1 VPECAGAVGDMSGLT
16 FREAMDS
23 LSSSQKSRVGVS
35 LYSRY
40 INRPVGR
47 VLAAAAAST
56 GVSPN
61 GVTAVSALCTAVG
74 LIVLVISPVGWVT
87 GLFVAVLLVL
97 GFALDSADGQV
108 ARLTGRGSLAGE
120 WLDHVVDSGKMVAVH
135 AAVLVAAARQGLL
148 TGPWL
153 LIPLAYMLVA
163 VVLFSG
169 MTIFELLRR
178 TRPHPAGPPRSPSAI
193 RAVGLLPADYGILA
207 LAFLL
212 WGASQ
217 IFFVVYAALG
227 ALTALITVALLL
239 KWFRVLKST
248 S

>member
-1 VPECAGAVGDMSGLT
+1 
-16 FREAMDS
+16 
-23 LSSSQKSRVGVS
+23 
-35 LYSRY
+35 
-40 INRPVGR
+40 
-47 VLAAAAAST
+47 
-56 GVSPN
+56 
-61 GVTAVSALCTAVG
+61 VTAVSALCTVAG
-74 LIVLVISPVGWVT
+74 LIVLVLSPAGWFT
-87 GLFVAVLLVL
+87 GLAVAVLLVL

-135 AAVLVAAARQGLL
+135 AAVLVAAATQGLL
-148 TGPWL
+148 TGLWL

-178 TRPHPAGPPRSPSAI
+178 TRPHPAEPPRSPSAI

-217 IFFVVYAALG
+217 IFFIVYAALG
-227 ALTALITVALLL
+227 GLTALITVALLL
-239 KWFRVLKST
+239 KWFSVLKRS
-248 S
+248 

>member
-1 VPECAGAVGDMSGLT
+1 MSGLT
-16 FREAMDS
+16 FREAMGS
-23 LSSSQKSRVGVS
+23 LSSSQKSRSGVS

-47 VLAAAAAST
+47 VFAAAAASA

-61 GVTAVSALCTAVG
+61 GVTAISALCTAAG
-74 LIVLVISPVGWVT
+74 LIVLVISPAGWAT
-87 GLFVAVLLVL
+87 GLAVAILLML

-120 WLDHVVDSGKMVAVH
+120 WLDHVVDAGKMVAVH
-135 AAVLVAAARQGLL
+135 AAVLVAAATQELL
-148 TGPWL
+148 TGAWL

-178 TRPHPAGPPRSPSAI
+178 TRPHHADPPRSPSTI
-193 RAVGLLPADYGILA
+193 RAIGLLPADFGVLA

-217 IFFVVYAALG
+217 VFFVVYTALG
-227 ALTALITVALLL
+227 GLTALITIALLV
-239 KWFRVLKST
+239 KWFRALKRS

>member
-1 VPECAGAVGDMSGLT
+1 MSGLT
-16 FREAMDS
+16 FREAMIS
-23 LSSSQKSRVGVS
+23 LSSSQKSRAGVS

-40 INRPVGR
+40 INRPAGR
-47 VLAAAAAST
+47 VLAAAAAAA

-61 GVTAVSALCTAVG
+61 GVTAISALCTALG
-74 LIVLVISPVGWVT
+74 LVVLVLSPVGWAT
-87 GLFVAVLLVL
+87 GLAVAILLVL

-120 WLDHVVDSGKMVAVH
+120 WLDHVVDAGKMVAVH
-135 AAVLVAAARQGLL
+135 AAVLVAAATQGLL
-148 TGPWL
+148 AGAWL
-153 LIPLAYMLVA
+153 LLPLAYMLVA

-178 TRPHPAGPPRSPSAI
+178 TRPHPADPPRSPSTI

-227 ALTALITVALLL
+227 GLTAIITVALLL
-239 KWFRVLKST
+239 KWFRVLNRT

>member
-1 VPECAGAVGDMSGLT
+1 MSGLT

-87 GLFVAVLLVL
+87 GLVVAFLLVL

-135 AAVLVAAARQGLL
+135 AAVLVAAATQELL
-148 TGPWL
+148 TGPLL

-193 RAVGLLPADYGILA
+193 RAVGLLPADYGVLA

>member
-1 VPECAGAVGDMSGLT
+1 MSGLT
-16 FREAMDS
+16 FREAMVS
-23 LSSSQKSRVGVS
+23 LSSSQKSRAGVS

-40 INRPVGR
+40 INRPAGR
-47 VLAAAAAST
+47 VLAAAAASA

-61 GVTAVSALCTAVG
+61 GVTAISALCTALG
-74 LIVLVISPVGWVT
+74 LVVLVLSPVGWAI
-87 GLFVAVLLVL
+87 GLAVAILLVL

-120 WLDHVVDSGKMVAVH
+120 WLDHVVDAGKMVAVH
-135 AAVLVAAARQGLL
+135 AAVLIAAATQGLL
-148 TGPWL
+148 AGAWL
-153 LIPLAYMLVA
+153 LLPLAYMLVA

-178 TRPHPAGPPRSPSAI
+178 TRPHPADPPRSPSTI
-193 RAVGLLPADYGILA
+193 RAVGLLPADYGVLA

-227 ALTALITVALLL
+227 GLTAIITVALLL
-239 KWFRVLKST
+239 KWFRVLNRT

>member
-1 VPECAGAVGDMSGLT
+1 MSGLT
-16 FREAMDS
+16 FREALGS
-23 LSSSQKSRVGVS
+23 LSNSQKSRAGVS

-47 VLAAAAAST
+47 VFAAAAASA

-61 GVTAVSALCTAVG
+61 GVTAISALCTVLG
-74 LIVLVISPVGWVT
+74 LIALMIWPAGWAS
-87 GLFVAVLLVL
+87 GVAVAILLVL

-135 AAVLVAAARQGLL
+135 ASVLVAAATQGLL
-148 TGPWL
+148 AGAWL
-153 LIPLAYMLVA
+153 LLPLAYMLVA

-178 TRPHPAGPPRSPSAI
+178 TRPVPPDPPRPPSAI

-207 LAFLL
+207 LAFLV
-212 WGASQ
+212 WGSSQ

-227 ALTALITVALLL
+227 TMTALITVALLL
-239 KWFRVLKST
+239 KWFRVLKHS
-248 S
+248 

>member
-1 VPECAGAVGDMSGLT
+1 MG
-16 FREAMDS
+16 S
-23 LSSSQKSRVGVS
+23 LSSSQKSRAGVS

-47 VLAAAAAST
+47 VFAAAAAST
-56 GVSPN
+56 GVTPN
-61 GVTAVSALCTAVG
+61 GVTAISALCSALG
-74 LIVLVISPVGWVT
+74 MIVLMIRPAGWVT
-87 GLFVAVLLVL
+87 GLAVAILLVL

-135 AAVLVAAARQGLL
+135 ASVLVAAATQGLL
-148 TGPWL
+148 TGAWL
-153 LIPLAYMLVA
+153 LLPLGYMLVA

-178 TRPHPAGPPRSPSAI
+178 TRAHASDPPRPPSTI
-193 RAVGLLPADYGILA
+193 RAVGLLPADYGVLA

-227 ALTALITVALLL
+227 AMTALITVALLA
-239 KWFRVLKST
+239 KWFRLLKRT
-248 S
+248 N

>member
-1 VPECAGAVGDMSGLT
+1 MSGLT
-16 FREAMDS
+16 FREALGS
-23 LSSSQKSRVGVS
+23 LSSSQKTRAGVS

-47 VLAAAAAST
+47 VFAAAAASA

-61 GVTAVSALCTAVG
+61 GVTAVSALCTALG
-74 LIVLVISPVGWVT
+74 LIVLVLSPAGWVT
-87 GLFVAVLLVL
+87 GLAVAILLAL

-120 WLDHVVDSGKMVAVH
+120 WLDHVVDAGKMVAVH
-135 AAVLVAAARQGLL
+135 AAVLIAAAAQGLL
-148 TGPWL
+148 AGAWL
-153 LIPLAYMLVA
+153 LLPLAYMLVA

-178 TRPHPAGPPRSPSAI
+178 TRPHQADPPRSPSTI
-193 RAVGLLPADYGILA
+193 RALGLLPADYGVLA

-212 WGASQ
+212 WGSSQ
-217 IFFVVYAALG
+217 IFFAVYAALG
-227 ALTALITVALLL
+227 ALTALITIALLI
-239 KWFRVLKST
+239 KWFRVLQRSG
-248 S
+248 

>member
-1 VPECAGAVGDMSGLT
+1 MSGLT
-16 FREAMDS
+16 FREAMGS
-23 LSSSQKSRVGVS
+23 LSSSQKSRAGIS

-47 VLAAAAAST
+47 VFAASAAST

-61 GVTAVSALCTAVG
+61 GVTAISALCTAAG
-74 LIVLVISPVGWVT
+74 LIVLVISPAGWAT
-87 GLFVAVLLVL
+87 GLAVAILLVL

-120 WLDHVVDSGKMVAVH
+120 WLDHVVDAGKMVAVH
-135 AAVLVAAARQGLL
+135 AAVLVAAATQGLL
-148 TGPWL
+148 AGAWL

-178 TRPHPAGPPRSPSAI
+178 TRPHHADPPRSPSTI
-193 RAVGLLPADYGILA
+193 RAIGLLPADFGVLA

-217 IFFVVYAALG
+217 VFFVVYTALG
-227 ALTALITVALLL
+227 GLTALITIALLV
-239 KWFRVLKST
+239 KWFRVLKRT
-248 S
+248 G

>member
-1 VPECAGAVGDMSGLT
+1 MSGLT
-16 FREAMDS
+16 FREAMIS
-23 LSSSQKSRVGVS
+23 LSSSQKSRAGVS

-40 INRPVGR
+40 INRPAGR
-47 VLAAAAAST
+47 VLAAAAAAA

-61 GVTAVSALCTAVG
+61 GVTAISALCTALG
-74 LIVLVISPVGWVT
+74 LVVLVLSPVGWAT
-87 GLFVAVLLVL
+87 GLAVAILLVL

-120 WLDHVVDSGKMVAVH
+120 WLDHVVDAGKMVAVH
-135 AAVLVAAARQGLL
+135 AAVLVAAATQGLL
-148 TGPWL
+148 AGAWL
-153 LIPLAYMLVA
+153 LLPLAYMLVA

-178 TRPHPAGPPRSPSAI
+178 TRPHPADPPRSPSTI

-217 IFFVVYAALG
+217 VFFVVYAALG
-227 ALTALITVALLL
+227 GLTAIITVALLL
-239 KWFRVLKST
+239 KWFRVLNRT

>member
-1 VPECAGAVGDMSGLT
+1 MSGLT
-16 FREAMDS
+16 FREAMGS
-23 LSSSQKSRVGVS
+23 LSSSQKSRAGVS

-47 VLAAAAAST
+47 VFAAVAASA
-56 GVSPN
+56 GVTPN
-61 GVTAVSALCTAVG
+61 GVTAVSALCSALG
-74 LIVLVISPVGWVT
+74 LIVLVIWPAGWAT
-87 GLFVAVLLVL
+87 GLAVAILLVL

-108 ARLTGRGSLAGE
+108 ARLTGHGSLAGE

-135 AAVLVAAARQGLL
+135 ACVLVAAATQELL
-148 TGPWL
+148 TGAWL
-153 LIPLAYMLVA
+153 LIPLGYMLVA

-178 TRPHPAGPPRSPSAI
+178 TQPRQADPPRSPSTI
-193 RAVGLLPADYGILA
+193 RAIGLLPADYGVLA

-227 ALTALITVALLL
+227 GMTAVVTVALLL
-239 KWFRVLKST
+239 KWFRVLKRAG
-248 S
+248 